1 MLNETFSV
9 IFKQCAIFVL
19 LKVTCLVTL
28 FDRKLQISKTRHNE
42 PFLAFLI
49 NFCPLKCNR
58 SSLRSQLKN
67 SNFYGFWRL
76 FAMIFRDKIVG
87 LKFANVWFSSR
98 NVLRNKWCLA
108 LEILCRKPDYCMRK
122 EVRERERGSMTCL
135 QNSRRDCT
143 VREEKSTKRETQTRV
158 GKYFRQS
165 GPRVVD

>member
-1 MLNETFSV
+1 M
-9 IFKQCAIFVL
+9 
-19 LKVTCLVTL
+19 
-28 FDRKLQISKTRHNE
+28 
-42 PFLAFLI
+42 
-49 NFCPLKCNR
+49 
-58 SSLRSQLKN
+58 
-67 SNFYGFWRL
+67 RL
-76 FAMIFRDKIVG
+76 FLWFFETKIVG

-165 GPRVVD
+165 GPRVVDCTKAPASSQARWWRSNCFCLPLPGWLASHLGTKGAKPGKFGLAPASTKALELENCSTNVLLQF